1 MNKEIQY
8 YIALTMVNGVGAV
21 GAKNLIS
28 YCGSAEKIFNTSKVE
43 LLKIP
48 GIGNKSVEAI
58 TNKEILKEAEK
69 EIEFAEKFNIKI
81 LPYTHKDYPK
91 RLTHCNDNPLLIY
104 QKGETQLNA
113 SKVVSIVGTRKASHY
128 GKGFVENLLTELK
141 GTDILV
147 VSGMALGIDGQAHK
161 SAVQNGLLTV
171 GVLAHPLNMIYP
183 AVHKNLAK
191 EMLENGGS
199 LITESNTFETMV
211 PGNFPRRNRIVA
223 GMADAVIVVE
233 SDIKGGSVITA
244 NIANSYN
251 RDVFALPGKYKDKT
265 STGCNFLVKTYKA
278 QIIENAND
286 LLEQMGWNMDHKKAK
301 KIQRQLLL
309 DLTKDEELIINAL
322 KDIEHLQS
330 DEIATKT
337 NLNGSKLASTLL
349 ELELKGIIHSLP
361 GNKFSL
367 S

>member
-1 MNKEIQY
+1 LNNELQY
-8 YIALTMVNGVGAV
+8 YIALSMINGVGAV
-21 GAKNLIS
+21 SAKNLIS
-28 YCGSAEKIFNTSKVE
+28 YCGSAESIFKKSEAE

-48 GIGNKSVEAI
+48 GIGPKAVTAI
-58 TNKEILKEAEK
+58 VKQDLLKEAEK
-69 EIEFAEKFNIKI
+69 EIEFAEKFNIRI

-104 QKGETQLNA
+104 QKGTTQLNA
-113 SKVVSIVGTRKASHY
+113 KKVISIVGTRKATHY
-128 GKGFVENLLTELK
+128 GKGFVEQLLEQLK

-161 SAVQNGLLTV
+161 SAVENGLPTV
-171 GVLAHPLNMIYP
+171 GVLAHPLNMMYP
-183 AVHKNLAK
+183 ALHKKLAK

-199 LITESNTFETMV
+199 LITESNTYETMV

-233 SDIKGGSVITA
+233 SDVKGGSVITA

-265 STGCNFLVKTYKA
+265 STGCNFLVKTFKA

-286 LLEQMGWNMDHKKAK
+286 LLMQMGWDIDDKKPK
-301 KIQRQLLL
+301 KIQRQLFLE
-309 DLTKDEELIINAL
+309 LTKDEELIVNAL

-330 DEIATKT
+330 DELALKT
-337 NLNGSKLASTLL
+337 GLMASKLASTLL

-361 GNKFSL
+361 GNKFCL